1 MRRVGSIVAF
11 MWRRPLTSIVAAAL
25 AAATVG
31 GGVLHD
37 SPASAARAVCKR
49 DCHRAGP
56 TVGAPVLAPV
66 DGGSTV
72 WHPRPRTTWQW
83 QITGVVDTSVPAQ
96 MYDIDLFDA
105 QPGSGTAAVRSTN
118 ALPWVSYPAGAYIGP
133 TVTPAGD
140 SENPGVIA
148 KLHAKGVKVVCY
160 LDSGAWESYRPDARF
175 FPSVVIGKSTGWSG
189 ERWLDI
195 RKAAWPEFEWI
206 IVDRMLLAKA
216 SGCDG
221 VEPDQNNP
229 VGNGPGFPI
238 SYADEKAWYLEIA
251 RDAHALGLSVGMKNG
266 IEIVDRELVGAFD
279 WALNEQCF
287 QYDECGALG
296 AFITAGKAVFQT
308 EYTGAPS
315 TFCPRANALGFSTIL
330 KHLDLDAWRVTCW

>member
-1 MRRVGSIVAF
+1 MGSIVAF
-11 MWRRPLTSIVAAAL
+11 MWRRPLTSIVATAL

-37 SPASAARAVCKR
+37 SPASAACKR

-56 TVGAPVLAPV
+56 TAGAPVLAPV

-72 WHPRPRTTWQW
+72 WQPGPRTTWQW

-105 QPGSGTAAVRSTN
+105 QPASGTAAVPSTN
-118 ALPWVSYPAGAYIGP
+118 ALPWVSYPADAYVGP

-175 FPSVVIGKSTGWSG
+175 FPSAVIGKSTGWSG

-206 IVDRMLLAKA
+206 IVNRMLLAKA

-221 VEPDQNNP
+221 IEPDQNNP
-229 VGNGPGFPI
+229 VGNAPGFPI
-238 SYADEKAWYLEIA
+238 SYADEKAWYLEVA